1 MAAGASKL
9 EQRDQEI
16 LAKLE
21 AAIAPIREE
30 CSKGEARR
38 GTERRTLPQ

>member
-9 EQRDQEI
+9 AQRDQEI
-16 LAKLE
+16 LAELE

-30 CSKGEARR
+30 TPKGEARR